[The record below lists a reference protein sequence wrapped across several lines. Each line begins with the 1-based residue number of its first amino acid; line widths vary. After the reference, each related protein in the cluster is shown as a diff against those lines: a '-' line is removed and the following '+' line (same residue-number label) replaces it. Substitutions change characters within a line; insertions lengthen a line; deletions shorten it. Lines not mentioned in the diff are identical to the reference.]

1 MARRADQLP
10 QISLKRHMVV
20 VTTLLSTRYCSA
32 IAAGKSGALTSADG
46 REAKLLT
53 TVEPAKP

>member
-1 MARRADQLP
+1 MMTRRRQEALRQWPWSGKLGDLAA
-10 QISLKRHMVV
+10 V
-20 VTTLLSTRYCSA
+20 LLW
-32 IAAGKSGALTSADG
+32 IAPADG